1 MSKVAVVIP
10 CYNEA
15 LRLQTEE
22 FIHFSKMQPNT
33 IFYFV
38 DDGSTDNT
46 LQKLEALQKDIPDS
60 VRILSM
66 QTNKGKAETVRRGVM
81 EAAGANEFS
90 HIGYLDADLSTSISE
105 WHRLCQIAVDN
116 SYDFIIGS
124 RIKLLDAVIKRSAFR
139 HFVGRFLATV
149 IDSRYSL
156 GIYDTQCGAKCFT
169 TDLARLVAGEP
180 FHTRWFFDVEILLR
194 MRSRLPA
201 TNGAEI
207 PLRSWHDPGHSHI
220 GIRNTAGV
228 LKDLFS
234 LFRHYPVR

>member
-22 FIHFSKMQPNT
+22 FIHFSKRQPNT

-38 DDGSTDNT
+38 DDGSTDKT

-66 QTNKGKAETVRRGVM
+66 QTNKGKAEAVRRGIID
-81 EAAGANEFS
+81 AAGTNEFS

-105 WHRLCQIAVDN
+105 WNRLCQIAVDN
-116 SYDFIIGS
+116 SYDYIIGS

-139 HFVGRFLATV
+139 HIVGRFLATV
-149 IDSRYSL
+149 IDSRYSF

-169 TDLARLVAGEP
+169 TELARLVSEEP
-180 FHTRWFFDVEILLR
+180 FRTRWFFDVEILLR
-194 MRSRLPA
+194 MRNRQPA
-201 TNGAEI
+201 ALGAEI
-207 PLRSWHDPGHSHI
+207 PLKAWHDPGHSHI

-234 LFRHYPVR
+234 LFRHYPVK

>member
-22 FIHFSKMQPNT
+22 FILFSKMQPDT

-38 DDGSTDNT
+38 DDGSTDKT

-66 QTNKGKAETVRRGVM
+66 QTNKGKAEAVRQGIM

-90 HIGYLDADLSTSISE
+90 HIGYLDADLSASISE
-105 WHRLCQIAVDN
+105 WHRLRQIAVDN
-116 SYDFIIGS
+116 SYDYIIGS

-139 HFVGRFLATV
+139 HIVGRFLATL
-149 IDSRYSL
+149 IDSRYKL

-169 TDLARLVAGEP
+169 TDLARLVSEEP
-180 FHTRWFFDVEILLR
+180 FRTLWFFDVEILLR
-194 MRSRLPA
+194 MRSRQPPA
-201 TNGAEI
+201 QGAEI
-207 PLRSWHDPGHSHI
+207 PLKAWHDRGHSHI
-220 GIRNTAGV
+220 GIGNTAGV

-234 LFRHYPVR
+234 LFRHYPVK